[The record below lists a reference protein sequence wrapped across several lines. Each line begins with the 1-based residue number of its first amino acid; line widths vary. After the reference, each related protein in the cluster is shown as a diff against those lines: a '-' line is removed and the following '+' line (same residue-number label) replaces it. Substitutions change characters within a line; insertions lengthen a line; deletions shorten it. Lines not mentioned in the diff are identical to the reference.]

1 MSPYAAGCLTG
12 AGAVI
17 ALAGLSEVLGRLR
30 ALRALRRR
38 KALEAYL
45 DARADEPGPVL
56 LRGPWRYGGA
66 GERAG

>member
-12 AGAVI
+12 
-17 ALAGLSEVLGRLR
+17 AGLSEVLGRLR